1 MIISRENNSL
11 LTAHDPR
18 GTHASW
24 VWNKSILSIV
34 SSTVTSWWMGLTTQ
48 GCLYTLGSGGCFCLF
63 LVIIFLITLSFP
75 LVAMMRWLGLT
86 FLQSYTLFCRK
97 RAKKRFIMLAIHRAP
112 PWVSSKKV
120 RFVYS
125 GEMWL
130 YMSTAK
136 PGITDFSQI
145 WLLQG
150 HEILISPC
158 PPSCPTTCK
167 YQLREY
173 AGPFEIDT

>member
-1 MIISRENNSL
+1 
-11 LTAHDPR
+11 
-18 GTHASW
+18 
-24 VWNKSILSIV
+24 
-34 SSTVTSWWMGLTTQ
+34 MGLKQVHPEYCEQHSNKLMDGTDNSRVFVTYHVTTDNSR
-48 GCLYTLGSGGCFCLF
+48 GGGRGCFCLF

-125 GEMWL
+125 GEMWP

-136 PGITDFSQI
+136 PGITDFSQS

-158 PPSCPTTCK
+158 LPSCPTTCK

>member
-1 MIISRENNSL
+1 
-11 LTAHDPR
+11 
-18 GTHASW
+18 
-24 VWNKSILSIV
+24 
-34 SSTVTSWWMGLTTQ
+34 
-48 GCLYTLGSGGCFCLF
+48 
-63 LVIIFLITLSFP
+63 
-75 LVAMMRWLGLT
+75 
-86 FLQSYTLFCRK
+86 
-97 RAKKRFIMLAIHRAP
+97 
-112 PWVSSKKV
+112 
-120 RFVYS
+120 
-125 GEMWL
+125 
-130 YMSTAK
+130 MSTAK